1 MCLSVFGVVVFHS
14 TQNMA
19 DILETVEENQD
30 KADNLVRLGI
40 NNFIAWKWTNSRKAY
55 WRIADSY
62 VLHRSLTKYLA
73 SVGYDDILNRY
84 KALHS
89 NY

>member
-1 MCLSVFGVVVFHS
+1 MW
-14 TQNMA
+14 
-19 DILETVEENQD
+19 DIPH
-30 KADNLVRLGI
+30 KGKSKHDNLVRLGI
-40 NNFIAWKWTNSRKAY
+40 NSFKAWEWANSRKAY

-62 VLHRSLTKYLA
+62 VLHRSLTNEYLA

-84 KALHS
+84 KVLHS